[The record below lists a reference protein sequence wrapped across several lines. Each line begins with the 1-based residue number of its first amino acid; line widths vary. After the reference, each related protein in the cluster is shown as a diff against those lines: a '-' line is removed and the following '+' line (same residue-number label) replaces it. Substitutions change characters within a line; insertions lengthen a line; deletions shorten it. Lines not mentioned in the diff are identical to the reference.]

1 MKILASVL
9 KPEYFFPQGKLVD
22 TDTQLSNT

>member
-9 KPEYFFPQGKLVD
+9 KPEYFIPQDKLVD